1 MGGTTNGTAAAAGA
15 LRLTGPA
22 TGAARFAG
30 GVAIGALEIG
40 GFFEVNA
47 SATTFLNLAS
57 GEGAVGAA
65 DDATSALADDD
76 VDDVPLRCTF
86 GLVPE
91 DLRIGAVA
99 GCAGAD
105 VTGPLLPFAVD
116 AALLRE
122 PATFASAA
130 LSAFR
135 AARDLFGGDFSCFA
149 AVAAFFTDFFA
160 ATGFGTS
167 VAARTLAAAFAAA
180 GAIGAG
186 FTPVFLALVVESVAA
201 FRFVVFGAAAGALTV
216 AGLRALLDG
225 VLAIL
230 VATFCVADFCTVADF
245 FVVNL

>member
-1 MGGTTNGTAAAAGA
+1 LGGTTNGTGAAAGA
-15 LRLTGPA
+15 VCLTGTA
-22 TGAARFAG
+22 VGAGLFAG

-57 GEGAVGAA
+57 GEGAVGFAGA
-65 DDATSALADDD
+65 ATSALADDE
-76 VDDVPLRCTF
+76 VDDVPFRCTF
-86 GLVPE
+86 GLAPE

-99 GCAGAD
+99 GCAGATFVAD
-105 VTGPLLPFAVD
+105 V
-116 AALLRE
+116 ALLRE
-122 PATFASAA
+122 PAAFASAA

-135 AARDLFGGDFSCFA
+135 AARDLLGGDFSCFA

-167 VAARTLAAAFAAA
+167 AAARTLAAAFAAA
-180 GAIGAG
+180 GATGTG
-186 FTPVFLALVVESVAA
+186 FTPVFLVLSVESVVA
-201 FRFVVFGAAAGALTV
+201 FRFVVFGAAAGAIAV

>member
-15 LRLTGPA
+15 LRLTGLA

-65 DDATSALADDD
+65 DAATSALADDE

-99 GCAGAD
+99 GCAGATFVAD
-105 VTGPLLPFAVD
+105 V
-116 AALLRE
+116 ALLRE
-122 PATFASAA
+122 PAAFASAA

-135 AARDLFGGDFSCFA
+135 AARDLLGGDFSCVA
-149 AVAAFFTDFFA
+149 VVAALFTDFFA
-160 ATGFGTS
+160 ATGGATS
-167 VAARTLAAAFAAA
+167 VAARTLAADFAAA

-186 FTPVFLALVVESVAA
+186 FAPAFLALVVESVAA

>member
-1 MGGTTNGTAAAAGA
+1 
-15 LRLTGPA
+15 
-22 TGAARFAG
+22 
-30 GVAIGALEIG
+30 
-40 GFFEVNA
+40 VNA

-65 DDATSALADDD
+65 DDSTSALADDD

-99 GCAGAD
+99 AFAGA
-105 VTGPLLPFAVD
+105 TFAAD

-122 PATFASAA
+122 PAAFASAA

-135 AARDLFGGDFSCFA
+135 AARDLLGGDFSCFA
-149 AVAAFFTDFFA
+149 VVAALFTDFFA
-160 ATGFGTS
+160 ATGGATS

-180 GAIGAG
+180 GATGTG
-186 FTPVFLALVVESVAA
+186 LTPVFLALSVESVVA

>member
-1 MGGTTNGTAAAAGA
+1 LTGTAVGAG
-15 LRLTGPA
+15 L
-22 TGAARFAG
+22 FAG

-65 DDATSALADDD
+65 DDARSALADDD

-86 GLVPE
+86 GLAPE

-99 GCAGAD
+99 GCAGATFVAD
-105 VTGPLLPFAVD
+105 V
-116 AALLRE
+116 ALLRE
-122 PATFASAA
+122 PAAFASAA

-135 AARDLFGGDFSCFA
+135 AARDLLGGDFSCFA

-167 VAARTLAAAFAAA
+167 AAARTLAAAFAAA
-180 GAIGAG
+180 GATGTG
-186 FTPVFLALVVESVAA
+186 FTPVFLVLSVESVVA
-201 FRFVVFGAAAGALTV
+201 FRFVVFGAAAGAIAV